1 MEKKEEKSNQR
12 HQEPRSE
19 SPVNS
24 LEDLFRKTKTIP
36 YIYWLPLNDEQAL
49 EREKYRNQLEKE
61 REARIA
67 QRMEMSAR
75 KSSPPLH
82 PAPMS
87 RDMVN
92 IFSLLIQLYQVVFFC
107 FQNRIRRTSPINFRR
122 KPSHS
127 PVYRRN
133 QSRYS
138 RSRSPDRRR
147 FSPRRR

>member
-1 MEKKEEKSNQR
+1 MYIIEKVEKKEEKSNQR

-82 PAPMS
+82 SAPMS

-92 IFSLLIQLYQVVFFC
+92 IFSLLIQLYQVVFFL
-107 FQNRIRRTSPINFRR
+107 FPESYSKNF
-122 KPSHS
+122 SHK
-127 PVYRRN
+127 
-133 QSRYS
+133 
-138 RSRSPDRRR
+138 
-147 FSPRRR
+147 FSP

>member
-92 IFSLLIQLYQVVFFC
+92 IFSLLIQLYQVVFFL
-107 FQNRIRRTSPINFRR
+107 FPESYSKNF
-122 KPSHS
+122 SHK
-127 PVYRRN
+127 
-133 QSRYS
+133 
-138 RSRSPDRRR
+138 
-147 FSPRRR
+147 FSP

>member
-1 MEKKEEKSNQR
+1 YFIEKSEKKEEQSSQR

-49 EREKYRNQLEKE
+49 ERQKFRNQLEKD

-67 QRMEMSAR
+67 QRLEMSAR
-75 KSSPPLH
+75 RSPPLH
-82 PAPMS
+82 PPPPNMS
-87 RDMVN
+87 RDMHRV
-92 IFSLLIQLYQVVFFC
+92 
-107 FQNRIRRTSPINFRR
+107 RRTSPMNFRR
-122 KPSHS
+122 KPSRS

-138 RSRSPDRRR
+138 RSRSPVRRR